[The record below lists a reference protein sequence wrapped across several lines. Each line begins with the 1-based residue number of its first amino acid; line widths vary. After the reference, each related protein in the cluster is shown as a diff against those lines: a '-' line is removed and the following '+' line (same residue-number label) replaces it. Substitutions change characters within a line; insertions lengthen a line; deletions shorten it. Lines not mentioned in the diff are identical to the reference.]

1 MVNTYY
7 EIFDRLE
14 TLHSGIKQAIDGL
27 PQEALDWVPGSEINS
42 LCVLVIHTA
51 GAERYWIGDVIGGDL
66 SDRVREEEF
75 LAKGINAQELNDRL
89 DEALSHS
96 QSVLEALNLDDLE
109 ATRTSPR
116 DSHEYTVA
124 WSLAHALEHTA
135 LHLGHIQIIK
145 QLWDQKGVTPMA

>member
-1 MVNTYY
+1 MVITYI

-14 TLHSGIKQAIDGL
+14 ALHSGNKQAIDGL
-27 PQEALDWVPGSEINS
+27 PQEALDWVPGSELNS

-51 GAERYWIGDVIGGDL
+51 GAERYWIGDVIGGNL

-75 LAKGINAQELNDRL
+75 HAKGISVKGLNDRL
-89 DEALSHS
+89 DEVLSHS
-96 QSVLEALNLDDLE
+96 QSVLNALDLNDLE
-109 ATRTSPR
+109 TTRTSPR
-116 DSHEYTVA
+116 DSREVTVA

-145 QLWDQKGVTPMA
+145 QLWDQKPVTPMA